1 MAVASIPTPHALA
14 GGLRRLGLLLVAML
28 LSVSL
33 VACSGDQGRRPPTIS
48 PEDMTLIARQT
59 EGFLAAKDRL
69 PELADLVNG
78 RDWVFTRNLIHGPM
92 QDLGREM
99 LYINQRL
106 LPSDRAEA
114 NRRATRLKT
123 SLAELDEAARLQDG
137 DSLRKSYIN
146 VATGFSAYAEV
157 IPAEAVAMAEAFAAE
172 AKVTNAVPP
181 APSPNTP
188 APTPTA
194 ATSETAGEAA

>member
-1 MAVASIPTPHALA
+1 MAVASIPTPLSLA
-14 GGLRRLGLLLVAML
+14 GGMRRLALLLVALL

-33 VACSGDQGRRPPTIS
+33 VACAGNQGRKPPTIS

-69 PELADLVNG
+69 PELADLVNE

-106 LPSDRAEA
+106 LPADRAEA
-114 NRRATRLKT
+114 NRRANRLKT

-157 IPAEAVAMAEAFAAE
+157 IPSEAVAIAASFAAE
-172 AKVTNAVPP
+172 EKVTHAVPP
-181 APSPNTP
+181 APSRKTP
-188 APTPTA
+188 ARQPL
-194 ATSETAGEAA
+194 ATEAAGEGA